1 MFRIVHLE
9 KLFFTFLWCVNRYT
23 EPYNLDTQHVS
34 TLSGPN
40 GSFFGYSVMLHA
52 HEDQT
57 WVLVGA
63 PVADSKSYL
72 AAKTPGAVYKCTLND
87 SRHCEQIQIS
97 MTGPSPCGSKCS
109 SEVDNQWLGVSLSRR
124 HGDGLLLACAH
135 RWKNIYYLPEGHKL
149 PLGICYQL
157 DGDLV
162 QSIPLIPCYRND
174 ENDFGNDYTFC
185 QAGTSSF
192 LLEDLIVMGA
202 PGTKAFTGSVIAY
215 NTSTRVTAT
224 YIDDGTVQFGSYLGY
239 SVSAGHF
246 LSADSIEVVGG
257 APQYSQTGMVYI
269 FGMQSV
275 ALQII
280 AEVTGS
286 QRGSYFGASVCAVD
300 LNSDGMSDLLVGA
313 PMFSSVREEGR
324 VHVYI
329 NKGHANLTEQKF
341 TLAGRDSYA
350 ARFGQTI
357 ISLGDLDHDG
367 YHDVAVGA
375 PQEND
380 LQGAVYIYNGRKTG
394 LGRDYSQRISG
405 SVMGNAFKMF
415 GQSLSGGIDVDGN
428 GYTDVAIGAFLT
440 DSAVVLRTR
449 AVVVVEAWLLLPES
463 VNHSQPL
470 CSDNGQSTVCINT
483 SICFRLGGRHS
494 TGHVDMFYNLTA
506 DVKHKAGLRRRLYFS
521 TNGTARFET
530 TTGMVKTTHG
540 NVTCTTHQAFLR
552 RDVRDI
558 FSPLVMEL
566 HYELGGQHREG
577 APSLILPPL
586 TPILQRG
593 EEQRNQLTNQT
604 LFARYCVFVN
614 CSTNLQLSAQL
625 VTPRSHKG
633 VGFIALGEGKTFLL
647 KVTLGNI
654 GDAAFLPTLHLR
666 YPDNLHF
673 IKALTAGEQH
683 FSCQAIEEKKESDG
697 VDCRLG
703 NLFLN
708 VLAKVNV
715 SFLMEVGSDSGPGD
729 LNVTITASR
738 ENFESEDLLHD
749 NVVVLILP
757 LRYGV
762 NLNIHGFAS
771 RQGFE
776 FGDFN
781 EPNCHT
787 ERFNYTIKVVNA
799 GPSLSQGTR
808 VEVVLP
814 RALAP
819 YSRSL
824 LRILHV
830 QASTGGCS
838 IRSSEGSTPLSVSTS
853 HSYWP
858 NIFSTTSPDWSNLS
872 STMGPDWS
880 NLSSTMGL
888 DSSNLSSTMGL
899 DWSNLSST
907 TGPDWSNLSST
918 MDPHRTDL
926 PSVSSW
932 PNESSS
938 SVEGEECE
946 VKRPPPWEELI
957 FFFSRRSKRQMYCMR
972 QDALCVYVVCELG
985 DLAAGR
991 DANVHIEVEMTP
1003 AVLNVSPGRHAVME
1017 HQTTAVVT
1025 PRRHPSVWFLTHDP
1039 STEVVLKAWYSYNM
1053 APDVKLMIQGSGVS
1067 LGLLIFLV
1075 LAQRLRKHGF
1085 FRRQFKKEDCRR
1097 LSWDSPEAANLKQRT
1112 ND

>member
-23 EPYNLDTQHVS
+23 EPYNLDTQHAV

-63 PVADSKSYL
+63 PVADSKTYQ

-87 SRHCEQIQIS
+87 SRHCEQIQMS
-97 MTGPSPCGSKCS
+97 MTGPMPCGRKCS

-135 RWKNIYYLPEGHKL
+135 RWKNIYHLPEGDKL

-162 QSIPLIPCYRND
+162 QSIPLIPCYREN
-174 ENDFGNDYTFC
+174 ENDFGEGYTSC
-185 QAGTSSF
+185 QAGISSF

-202 PGTKAFTGSVIAY
+202 PGTNYFTGSVIAY

-224 YIDDGTVQFGSYLGY
+224 YIDEEGTMQHGSYLGY

-269 FGMQSV
+269 FSMQSDT
-275 ALQII
+275 LSII

-286 QRGSYFGASVCAVD
+286 QQGSYFGASVCAVD

-329 NKGHANLTEQKF
+329 NMGHANLTEQKF

-350 ARFGQTI
+350 GRFGQTI
-357 ISLGDLDHDG
+357 ITLGDLDHDG

-375 PQEND
+375 PQEDD

-394 LGRDYSQRISG
+394 LGRHYSQRISG

-428 GYTDVAIGAFLT
+428 GYTDVAIGAFLS

-449 AVVVVEAWLLLPES
+449 AVLVVEAWLLLPES

-470 CSDNGQSTVCINT
+470 CSDNGQSAVCIKT
-483 SICFRLGGRHS
+483 SVCFQLGGRHS

-506 DVKHKAGLRRRLYFS
+506 DVKHKAGLRPRLYFS
-521 TNGTARFET
+521 TNGTAHFNT
-530 TTGMVKTTHG
+530 TTGMVKTTHD

-558 FSPLVMEL
+558 FTPLVMEL

-586 TPILQRG
+586 TPVLQRG
-593 EEQRNQLTNQT
+593 EEQHNQLTNQT

-647 KVTLGNI
+647 NVTLGNI
-654 GDAAFLPTLHLR
+654 GDAAFLPTLHLD
-666 YPDNLHF
+666 YPDNLYF
-673 IKALTAGEQH
+673 IKVLTAGEQH
-683 FSCQAIEEKKESDG
+683 VSCQAKEEKKESDG
-697 VDCRLG
+697 VDCHLG

-708 VLAKVNV
+708 ALAKVNI
-715 SFLMEVGSDSGPGD
+715 SFLMEVGPDSEPGD

-749 NVVVLILP
+749 NVVNLILP

-771 RQGFE
+771 RQGFD

-781 EPNCHT
+781 EPYCHT
-787 ERFNYTIKVVNA
+787 ERFNYMIKVVNA

-819 YSRSL
+819 YPRSL
-824 LRILHV
+824 LRILQA

-838 IRSSEGSTPLSVSTS
+838 ILSSEGSTPQSASTS

-858 NIFSTTSPDWSNLS
+858 GIFSTMSPVWSNLSSTMDPHWSNLSSTMGLDWSNLS

-880 NLSSTMGL
+880 NLSSTM
-888 DSSNLSSTMGL
+888 
-899 DWSNLSST
+899 
-907 TGPDWSNLSST
+907 
-918 MDPHRTDL
+918 DPYRTDL
-926 PSVSSW
+926 SSVSSW
-932 PNESSS
+932 TNGSSRS
-938 SVEGEECE
+938 LEGEECE
-946 VKRPPPWEELI
+946 VKRPSPLEDLI
-957 FFFSRRSKRQMYCMR
+957 FYFSRRSRRRMYCMR

-991 DANVHIEVEMTP
+991 EANIHIEVEMTP

-1025 PRRHPSVWFLTHDP
+1025 PRKHPSVWFLTHDP
-1039 STEVVLKAWYSYNM
+1039 STEVVLKARYSYQIS
-1053 APDVKLMIQGSGVS
+1053 PDLKLMILASSVS
-1067 LGLLIFLV
+1067 LGLFIFIV
-1075 LAQRLRKHGF
+1075 LALCLWKRGF
-1085 FRRQFKKEDCRR
+1085 FRNKYKMENCRR
-1097 LSWDSPEAANLKQRT
+1097 LSWDLLVTANLEQHT
-1112 ND
+1112 HVHTHD